1 MTSIWTSNI
10 LIKQK
15 NLNANILHIETA
27 TSTCS
32 VALSKDGKLI
42 STEVATESNMH
53 TKRINLM
60 IEELLSKNA
69 LEINELSAISVSIG
83 PGSYTGLRVGLSAAK
98 GLAFA
103 LDTPLIGISTLEA
116 LAQPFL
122 ENSKGK
128 SVISAIDA
136 RRNEVYMAIFDSS
149 LNLLEGDHCLIIEEN
164 AYPDNWPAAENLI
177 VCGNGANK
185 IGELLGDFPI
195 ESADSE
201 CDASQQALLAYTR
214 FKDQK
219 FDDII
224 YLKPNYLKPP
234 NITQSKKKLF

>member
-1 MTSIWTSNI
+1 M
-10 LIKQK
+10 
-15 NLNANILHIETA
+15 NAYILHIETA

-32 VALSKDGKLI
+32 VALSKDGTLM
-42 STEVATESNMH
+42 STEVAIESNMH
-53 TKRINLM
+53 TKRINIM
-60 IEELLSKNA
+60 IKQLLASNA
-69 LEINELSAISVSIG
+69 VDMKDLSARSVSIG

-103 LDTPLIGISTLEA
+103 LDIPLIGISTLEA
-116 LAQPFL
+116 LAQPNKANP
-122 ENSKGK
+122 EGK

-136 RRNEVYMAIFDSS
+136 RRNEVYMAIFDPS
-149 LNLLEGDHCLIIEEN
+149 LNLLKGDHCLIIEEN
-164 AYPDNWPAAENLI
+164 VYPDNWPPAEKLI

-185 IGELLGDFPI
+185 IGELLGDFPLDSI
-195 ESADSE
+195 DSE
-201 CDASQQALLAYTR
+201 CDAAHQASLAYSK
-214 FKDQK
+214 FQEQK